1 MLKKRSKRE
10 GQKKKNKKEKDMAPC
25 RNALRR
31 GHYLDTLPISPRT
44 SESRSDRRPNPRV
57 ILSNPK
63 GALWGFVQ
71 IGNLFLMSPLILGPA
86 NGVAYP
92 RLMVVFTH
100 QSGLLED
107 LAESSRLIRINLF
120 RWFALWCVQ
129 MPFVV
134 SILEFQKSSIFCTAA
149 IVSIALLRMSFWSS
163 VTDLW
168 RIQLFLAVLVLSV
181 MEDFVIRPFRHLNQR
196 FIYVKCC

>member
-1 MLKKRSKRE
+1 
-10 GQKKKNKKEKDMAPC
+10 MAPC

-44 SESRSDRRPNPRV
+44 SESRSNRRPNSRV

-63 GALWGFVQ
+63 GVLWGSVQ
-71 IGNLFLMSPLILGPA
+71 IGNLFLMSPLIPDPA

-107 LAESSRLIRINLF
+107 PRRIVSGLIRVNLF
-120 RWFALWCVQ
+120 RWSARSDALRHID
-129 MPFVV
+129 PRIPEVV
-134 SILEFQKSSIFCTAA
+134 DLPYGGNHFYNT
-149 IVSIALLRMSFWSS
+149 LLRVSFWSS

-168 RIQLFLAVLVLSV
+168 RIQLFPTILVLSL
-181 MEDFVIRPFRHLNQR
+181 MEDFVIRLLRYLNQR